1 MSSVEALSQLQQQQ
15 VYLHAMGIQR
25 WLPRQPLA
33 NAAESADWAADFVW
47 PQQEV
52 LVESTQS
59 SQPSSAQSSTAYQAT
74 HSQTAHAKTTHPKM
88 TQESRSDAVSHSQA
102 TKASQQSRAAALAS
116 LALDESGK
124 NEAVSGKVES
134 TQINPSTP
142 EIELEIEQA
151 ALPERYLQPRYSLAF
166 VSAGDLLIVDSL
178 PPHAKNAMTSSYRKL
193 LQGICRALAADFNA
207 ETIKLCQW
215 PVFSGPNVNQSGE
228 EAQNAVRRQLEVSL
242 KQHPVKRILLLGEP
256 AAQWLLEQDQSLESM
271 RGLTFSLR
279 SGVKTQVSYSVMHML
294 KLPEFKA
301 DCWRDL
307 QPLL

>member
-1 MSSVEALSQLQQQQ
+1 MSSVEALAQLQQQQ

-25 WLPRQPLA
+25 WLPRQALA

-52 LVESTQS
+52 LVESAQSTQPSSTQS
-59 SQPSSAQSSTAYQAT
+59 SSAYQVT
-74 HSQTAHAKTTHPKM
+74 HSQTAHAKTT
-88 TQESRSDAVSHSQA
+88 QQSRSDAVSHSPA
-102 TKASQQSRAAALAS
+102 TKASQQSRTAALAS

-124 NEAVSGKVES
+124 NEAVSGNLES

-142 EIELEIEQA
+142 EIEPEIEQTP
-151 ALPERYLQPRYSLAF
+151 LPERYQQPRYSLVF

-193 LQGICRALAADFNA
+193 LQGICRALAADLNA